1 MVQSQHDA
9 ARAIQRSWRST
20 AFLVKSLKLNF
31 KDKVEAVRRKPA
43 IAAAK
48 ALAARLNG
56 RKPVVYLTHVRP
68 LLYLR
73 WAAEKPKSLMSWE
86 HEKLNNCSAYDTAMS
101 LHEAALTFDKAEAK
115 EAKQAYANYIE
126 KFTAWRFLDCA
137 QKCTVLRCV
146 LATHVYAR
154 SFGPLLSIV
163 CLPREAG
170 DESLSEL
177 VGQECMQAIEKELGQ
192 CKTMSS
198 AQISHELFHAR
209 RGKEL
214 IDPNTGFGYEEN
226 ACFMLVRLRF
236 PPSLYAAIDK
246 DLANRVSQNAAF
258 GALDCDPLLRA
269 LHEIQNTAV
278 VSSIGGGWNFDLV
291 AVKAHLTL
299 KPYCLDVIESV
310 LDAML
315 EAIRLNP
322 GASALTWP
330 SDKAITSKIAFLMRT
345 VGQMQACAFNMRLQ
359 ILAAP
364 MMQCALL
371 PSYPPP
377 LITTAT
383 SKWLKDAQR
392 FRAANREGN
401 KMLRS
406 LDFETSLV
414 GYAVTW
420 LVFAGMDNRRADPE
434 TMQLFDAHRLRFLEK
449 TLASI
454 IESVGKRVEG
464 IWTGASGGMLF
475 EKTLFRHVHHN
486 ADFPKR
492 AAAAKQPAEGG
503 GEAEGFMAKWLNKSR
518 LLPPAENLMQRIDDF
533 TDKMRDLVECSKTLY
548 GANTYLPIIDRLFVR

>member
-20 AFLVKSLKLNF
+20 GFLVKSLKLNF
-31 KDKVEAVRRKPA
+31 KEKVEAVRRKPA

-68 LLYLR
+68 LLYWR

-101 LHEAALTFDKAEAK
+101 LHAAALTFDNAEAK
-115 EAKQAYANYIE
+115 AAKEAYANYIE
-126 KFTAWRFLDCA
+126 KFTAWRLLDCA
-137 QKCTVLRCV
+137 QKCTVMRCV
-146 LATHVYAR
+146 LATHIYDR

-163 CLPREAG
+163 CLPREAPREAG
-170 DESLSEL
+170 GESLSEL
-177 VGQECMQAIEKELGQ
+177 VGEECMQAIEKELGP

-214 IDPNTGFGYEEN
+214 IDPSTGFGYEEN

-236 PPSLYAAIDK
+236 PPSLYASIEK
-246 DLANRVSQNAAF
+246 DLANRLSF
-258 GALDCDPLLRA
+258 CGGALDCDPLLRA

-278 VSSIGGGWNFDLV
+278 VSSIGGGWNIDLV

-299 KPYCLDVIESV
+299 KPYCLDVIDSI

-315 EAIRLNP
+315 EATRLNP
-322 GASALTWP
+322 GASDLTWP

-345 VGQMQACAFNMRLQ
+345 VGQIQACAFNMRLQ
-359 ILAAP
+359 ILSAP

-371 PSYPPP
+371 PSYPRP

-392 FRAANREGN
+392 FRAVNRERN
-401 KMLRS
+401 KMLRG

-420 LVFAGMDNRRADPE
+420 LVFAGIDNRPE
-434 TMQLFDAHRLRFLEK
+434 TLELFDAHRLRFLEK
-449 TLASI
+449 TLRSI
-454 IESVGKRVEG
+454 IESVGKRVEVRTVHLNTTQHNHTCFFMG
-464 IWTGASGGMLF
+464 SGGY
-475 EKTLFRHVHHN
+475 
-486 ADFPKR
+486 
-492 AAAAKQPAEGG
+492 
-503 GEAEGFMAKWLNKSR
+503 
-518 LLPPAENLMQRIDDF
+518 RIYSIL
-533 TDKMRDLVECSKTLY
+533 R
-548 GANTYLPIIDRLFVR
+548 